1 MPDSTPRHHQRQIE
15 TLRAQLAQPDALAFA
30 EILHAERVEAALRA
44 EGVGWRHKVFTP
56 LVTLWAFLA
65 QVISPDGCC
74 RAAVARVLAW
84 LIAQGQKPCRPSTGG
99 YCKARAR
106 LPEGLHDA

>member
-1 MPDSTPRHHQRQIE
+1 MPDSNRRRHQRQIQA
-15 TLRAQLAQPDALAFA
+15 LRTRLNQPDALAFA
-30 EILHAERVEAALRA
+30 DLLPTQRVEAALLQ
-44 EGVGWRHKVFTP
+44 EGIDWRHKVYTP

-84 LIAQGQKPCRPSTGG
+84 LIGQGRQPCRPTTGA

-106 LPEGLHDA
+106 